1 LGPVGNILTIKYL
14 TEMTK
19 KEKLYDAFG
28 ELIYAIAKADGEIQ
42 PEEIEALKSVLE
54 NHHGAKEI
62 NWSFNYEVSK
72 NHSIDEAYSKA
83 ITICKEYGP
92 SIEYI
97 ELINT
102 MENVAQASNGIDI
115 NEQNL
120 IDNLKNDLT
129 NRFKQDLESNN
140 LLKK

>member
-1 LGPVGNILTIKYL
+1 
-14 TEMTK
+14 MTD

-54 NHHGAKEI
+54 NNQGAKEI

-72 NHSIDEAYSKA
+72 NHSIDKAYSKA
-83 ITICKEYGP
+83 INICKEYGP
-92 SIEYI
+92 SKEYI

-102 MENVAQASNGIDI
+102 MEKVAQASNGIDM

-120 IDNLKNDLT
+120 IDNLKKDLT
-129 NRFKQDLESNN
+129 NRFKQDLESHN
-140 LLKK
+140 LL